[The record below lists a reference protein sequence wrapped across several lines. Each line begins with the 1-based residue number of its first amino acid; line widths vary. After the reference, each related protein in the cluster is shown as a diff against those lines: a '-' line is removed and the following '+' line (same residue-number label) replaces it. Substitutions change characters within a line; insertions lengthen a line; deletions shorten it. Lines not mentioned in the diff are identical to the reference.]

1 MDPLMKQNEI
11 LNAQV
16 KNLQT
21 QQNAILE
28 AKKHITLDSEHWT
41 AKRDQLN
48 QQCTT
53 LRKDIHNYKTLRNQF
68 NDQIKQLKTLRT
80 KYKEQLHA
88 IHQQYQTQKQI
99 LTTQQ
104 QKVTSSPSEVQQEIQ
119 RLEWSIQTLPYSAPQ
134 ERAIINR
141 LSVLEHEARFH
152 HAIACQVE
160 SQKQRKHN
168 MTQLTAQIKEIYAK
182 IQQLAKNSQINH
194 NLMLIKVNQLKQTQ
208 EAADHA
214 HHKVLTQRMNLQ
226 KHQAQY
232 TALDHKIHILIQQ
245 IHQNRNKDISTSL
258 HTQLTT
264 KGSEAKKKIKAQKRI
279 SFNEFKVLKEKGY
292 I

>member
-1 MDPLMKQNEI
+1 MNQNDI

-16 KNLQT
+16 KDLQT
-21 QQNAILE
+21 QQNAISE
-28 AKKHITLDSEHWT
+28 AIDQITLDCEHWT
-41 AKRDQLN
+41 AKRDQSN

-53 LRKDIHNYKTLRNQF
+53 LRKDIHTYKTLRNQF
-68 NDQIKQLKTLRT
+68 NNQIKQLKTLRT
-80 KYKEQLHA
+80 KYKEQLHTLQ
-88 IHQQYQTQKQI
+88 QQYQNQEQI

-104 QKVTSSPSEVQQEIQ
+104 QKVTSSPSEVQQEIH
-119 RLEWSIQTLPYSAPQ
+119 RLEWSIQTSLYSLPQ

-141 LSVLEHEARFH
+141 ISVLEREARLH
-152 HAIACQVE
+152 HTIACHVE
-160 SQKQRKHN
+160 SQKQQKHN
-168 MTQLTAQIKEIYAK
+168 MTQLTAQIKEIHAR
-182 IQQLAKNSQINH
+182 IQQLAKNSQSNH

-214 HHKVLTQRMNLQ
+214 HHKVITQCTNL
-226 KHQAQY
+226 HENQAQY
-232 TALDHKIHILIQQ
+232 TELDHKIHILIQK
-245 IHQNRNKDISTSL
+245 IHQNRNKDITTSL

-279 SFNEFKVLKEKGY
+279 SFTEFKVLKEKGY